1 MTEIPPAFWI
11 ASAAAFGAVFGSF
24 GNVCVY
30 RLPRRCLSILHPRS
44 ACPSCRR
51 PIAWYDN
58 IPVVSFLLLG
68 GRCRRCREPISW
80 RYPAVEILTAVLF
93 ALAMQAEL
101 DRSGVAGGAPSLARV
116 AVDCALLGALV
127 VAAAVDFEFRIIPD
141 EITKPGVV
149 AGLLACAAVPAL
161 QRLPLSL
168 ASLGIEGASARLDA
182 LATAVLGA
190 LWGWALLKAVQVFG
204 ELLFRKEAMGL
215 GDVKLM
221 AMLGAFLGPHAVT
234 LIFFL
239 GCCFGSVWGAL
250 QFLLTRDRYVA
261 FGPFLAMAAGVLI
274 LAGDVVLGVV
284 GQYFAPLTGG
294 RAWPL

>member
-11 ASAAAFGAVFGSF
+11 VSAAAFGAIFGSF

-30 RLPRRCLSILHPRS
+30 RLPRRCLSILRPRS
-44 ACPSCRR
+44 ACPACRS

-58 IPVVSFLLLG
+58 IPVASFLMLG
-68 GRCRRCREPISW
+68 GRCRRCRAPIGW
-80 RYPAVEILTAVLF
+80 RYPAIEILTAVLF

-101 DRSGVAGGAPSLARV
+101 DRSGLAGQSPSLARV
-116 AVDCALLGALV
+116 AVDCALLAALL

-149 AGLLACAAVPAL
+149 AGLLASVAVPDL

-168 ASLGIEGASARLDA
+168 AALGGPGSPRLDA

-204 ELLFRKEAMGL
+204 EILFRKEAMGL

-234 LIFFL
+234 LLFFL
-239 GCCFGSVWGAL
+239 GCCFGSVWGL
-250 QFLLTRDRYVA
+250 VQFVLTRDRYVA

-274 LAGDVVLGVV
+274 LAGDAVLGVV
-284 GQYFAPLTGG
+284 GNYFSPLTGG
-294 RAWPL
+294 RAWPF